1 MARRVFLHIGVPKS
15 GTTFLQTS
23 MWRNRPALQAQGFLY
38 PGRERMDHY
47 HASREVR
54 GVSPA
59 RMGEYAGVWDRLVER
74 LGAWEGDGLISH
86 EFLSMASPKQA
97 RAAVRALAPARVH
110 IVVTARDYLRQ
121 LPAVWQEDLKMH
133 SQESFDEFVE
143 RMLGPDSAGPG
154 YPLRGA
160 WGWRSQDV
168 PAVLRR
174 WGGGVRPSRVHV
186 ITVPRPGAPR
196 GVLWERW
203 AQVLGIDDRDF
214 DLTAAVPN
222 ESLGAPQAAL
232 LQRVKPRLTPPLG
245 DGVAQHRWV
254 RQYFAHEVLVPQR
267 GERVVVRDSHVAA
280 VRERSL
286 QAVESLRRARY
297 AVCGDLA
304 ELVPDS
310 GAPNGGHPEDVAPEE
325 LLDVAARAIDQ
336 MIHDVRALTLE
347 RNEWRAQAERRRPVL
362 GRAAGKVASAVRR
375 RVQPGSAVVRDTE
388 QGAEG

>member
-1 MARRVFLHIGVPKS
+1 VARRVFLHIGVPKS
-15 GTTFLQTS
+15 GTTFLQTT
-23 MWRNRPALQAQGFLY
+23 MWRNRKALHAQGFLY

-47 HASREVR
+47 HASRQVR

-74 LGAWEGDGLISH
+74 LRTWDGDGLISH
-86 EFLSMASPKQA
+86 EFFSMATPKQA
-97 RAAVRALAPARVH
+97 RAAVRALAPAEVH

-133 SQESFDEFVE
+133 SQESFDDFME
-143 RMLGPDSAGPG
+143 RMLGPDSTEPG

-174 WGGGVRPSRVHV
+174 WERGVRRSRVHV
-186 ITVPRPGAPR
+186 ITVPPPGAPR

-222 ESLGAPQAAL
+222 ASLGAAQAAL

-267 GERVVVRDSHVAA
+267 GERVAVRAAHVAA

-286 QAVESLRRARY
+286 QAVESLRGAGY
-297 AVCGDLA
+297 SVCGDLS

-310 GAPNGGHPEDVAPEE
+310 RPPTGAHPEDVPPEE

-336 MIHDVRALTLE
+336 MIHDVRALTQE
-347 RNEWRAQAERRRPVL
+347 RSEWRALAERRRPFL
-362 GRAAGKVASAVRR
+362 GRAAGKVAHAVRR
-375 RVQPGSAVVRDTE
+375 RLGPGSAIGHETE